1 MQQFYPVFWFFFAIL
16 MLTRVLPFF
25 ITLFRLLRF
34 EFSDI
39 SFARLPSMDGLSPL
53 HTAAVAEVTALGF
66 EVAHAYTVNDG
77 YSTYTAVLFRHP
89 SQQGFANLYL
99 RPGGFL
105 AYPVWFWSFTQDGKI
120 LMTGNRQPTALYLPD
135 VQAEDAYAPTLQKH
149 WEAHQARMA
158 QQPLATPPAD
168 EAFARITGASAGYLR
183 HNIEAGQLA
192 GGNGKY
198 FLTFRAAF
206 GLTLKY
212 MRNRRRLARPYTTI
226 ALSDAYRSA
235 FYAETYEVYDS
246 SNKRIRARRAV
257 SAALL
262 LLSGIVSTLLFAWW
276 LGWQVAAAVIAVL
289 IVHEGGHALAMRL
302 FGYRDMNMFFIPFMG
317 AVVTGKAQE
326 VPVWKQA
333 IVLLAGPVPGF
344 LFALWA
350 PLNPQIF
357 PQSSFWFLLAINAA
371 LINLFNLLPLA
382 FLDGGKLVEITLL
395 GRFPFA
401 LVVFDLLSVIAMA
414 AIMLTIKSYNMLFFI
429 FFMMLTLIPLW
440 RTAKLRAAS
449 AKETAG
455 DLTGLFA
462 LAERVLKKKSF
473 AQLYYVVRSVFE
485 KPHTSPPRR
494 WEIAFALALYFAVWG
509 AAGAVWLDWRHDR
522 ALEAKFDQA
531 LRSYYQESYKATP
544 DQTKAVV
551 ARVQAAAMLL
561 PPENPRQIDAMAVPA
576 FRLDGPARQAALER
590 IIALHRNGHSYS
602 RGALV
607 ETYLSYSEY
616 VTKERGYPERIAAV
630 EAALARM
637 EALAPDLYAQ
647 TVRARLR
654 LAELRD
660 LSGAADKAQ
669 EDLAHLLVT
678 TADADNCRCAQQEV
692 AAAQAWFDIDKGNAA
707 KAAAF
712 LETPPYAAMTAKPGG
727 AAVAYGWALL
737 ESGRTAEGLAQMK
750 KAAPYYADEDPYEA
764 ENLDLIYAYWRA
776 GETAKAASLIPA
788 KFRKFYCDADELEGA
803 LYDGQWHGRAVAAIK
818 AAMTEVCAST
828 ETPPKPASP

>member
-1 MQQFYPVFWFFFAIL
+1 MQQLYPVFWFFFAIL

-66 EVAHAYTVNDG
+66 EVAHAYAVNDG
-77 YSTYTAVLFRHP
+77 YSTYTAVLFRHRP
-89 SQQGFANLYL
+89 QQGFANLYL

-158 QQPLATPPAD
+158 QQPLATPTAD

-183 HNIEAGQLA
+183 HNIDAGQLA

-206 GLTLKY
+206 GMTLKY
-212 MRNRRRLARPYTTI
+212 MCNRRRLARPYTTI

-262 LLSGIVSTLLFAWW
+262 LLSGVVSTLLFAWW

-302 FGYRDMNMFFIPFMG
+302 FGYKDMNMFFIPFMG

-350 PLNPQIF
+350 FMHQQDF
-357 PQSSFWFLLAINAA
+357 PQGTFWFLLAINAA
-371 LINLFNLLPLA
+371 VINLFNLLPLA

-440 RTAKLRAAS
+440 RTAKLRRAA
-449 AKETAG
+449 AVETSEG
-455 DLTGLFA
+455 LTGLFA

-473 AQLYYVVRSVFE
+473 AQLYHVVRSVFE

-509 AAGAVWLDWRHDR
+509 AAGAVWFDWQHIR
-522 ALEAKFDQA
+522 ALEAKFDKA
-531 LRSYYQESYKATP
+531 VTAYYRQSYKAAP
-544 DQTKAVV
+544 EELNASV
-551 ARVQAAAMLL
+551 ARLKEAAKLL
-561 PPENPRQIDAMAVPA
+561 PPENPRQIDAMAIPA
-576 FRLDGPARQAALER
+576 FRLEGDARQKELER
-590 IIALHRNGHSYS
+590 LIALNRNGHSYS

-616 VTKERGYPERIAAV
+616 VLKNRGYPELIAAV
-630 EAALARM
+630 EGALARM
-637 EALAPDLYAQ
+637 DTLSPDLYAQ

-660 LSGAADKAQ
+660 LSGETDKAQ
-669 EDLAHLLVT
+669 ADLAHLLVT

-692 AAAQAWFDIDKGNAA
+692 AAAQAWFDIDKGRPA

-712 LETPPYAAMTAKPGG
+712 LETQPYAAMTGKPGSAG
-727 AAVAYGWALL
+727 LAYAWALL
-737 ESGRTAEGLAQMK
+737 EAGRTAEGLAQMK
-750 KAAPYYADEDPYEA
+750 LAAPYYEDDDPYEA

-776 GETAKAASLIPA
+776 DAVDKAASLIPA
-788 KFRKFYCDADELEGA
+788 KFRKLYCDADELDA
-803 LYDGQWHGRAVAAIK
+803 VLYDGQWHARASAGIK
-818 AAMTEVCAST
+818 TAMKEVCAAI
-828 ETPPKPASP
+828 KPASP